1 MSIVLECVGNTNP
14 IVNTGD
20 PEADCVTAGGAWAWV
35 ESTLGLPELTLSDGG
50 AIAGAMLALWAV
62 AWAIRA
68 IKKQLEDS

>member
-1 MSIVLECVGNTNP
+1 MSIVAECIAPSSP

-20 PEADCVTAGGAWAWV
+20 LATDCTDAGGTVGWV
-35 ESTLGLPELTLSDGG
+35 ESTLGLPELTLADGG